1 MKRTLPWLVCLVSAL
16 GCDDGGAT
24 STTQGGQG
32 GAPTGGTGGTAGQG
46 GGGQGGGGATT
57 SSGGG
62 GAGGG
67 QPVSPCRTVS
77 GWQTTPP
84 FADDAH
90 VSHPLPSFARAGRYY
105 VHTMNSAG
113 SGDRILYMAAQNP
126 DGSLGDWQMASPD
139 HGGGPHG
146 FTALVAAGEAYHFRN
161 GHIAHYPFG
170 PDGVM
175 TSDVEL
181 LEANPDTA
189 FGGNRYVWDT
199 AVFASTGLSSETI
212 VHLGGFSFTGYEYRP
227 HIYVSPVP
235 PGPSFTSLGMN
246 HPADRPGK
254 SVFWGQEGGPGF
266 IFSREGNGDRFFRAQ
281 LESDGSL
288 GAFAELSALPAGT
301 GNGRGDIWVS
311 GQTLFVVRGAKVLL
325 ADIDPGSGALSAWKD
340 APPLPQDQIDI
351 TWGEGHLEGA
361 AYGVIGDFVYV
372 TGAKAVMF
380 AELIPAECSS
390 F

>member
-1 MKRTLPWLVCLVSAL
+1 MIRTLAPLVCLVSLL
-16 GCDDGGAT
+16 GCDDGEAT
-24 STTQGGQG
+24 SSSQGGEG
-32 GAPTGGTGGTAGQG
+32 GASTGGTGGAAGEG
-46 GGGQGGGGATT
+46 G
-57 SSGGG
+57 SGGG
-62 GAGGG
+62 GGGTTTATGGG
-67 QPVSPCRTVS
+67 PAVSPCRTVLD
-77 GWQTTPP
+77 WQTTAP

-105 VHTMNSAG
+105 VHTMNSSG
-113 SGDRILYMAAQNP
+113 SGDRILYKADQNP
-126 DGSLGDWQMASPD
+126 DGSLGDWQVASPD

-146 FTALVAAGEAYHFRN
+146 FTAVVASGEAYHFRN

-181 LEANPDTA
+181 LEANPDAA

-199 AVFASTGLSSETI
+199 AVLASTGLSSERI

-235 PGPSFTSLGMN
+235 PGSAFTSLGQS
-246 HPADRPGK
+246 HPAERPGK
-254 SVFWGQEGGPGF
+254 SMFWGQEGGPGF
-266 IFSREGNGDRFFRAQ
+266 LFSREGNGDRFFRAQ
-281 LESDGSL
+281 VESDGSL
-288 GAFAELSALPAGT
+288 GAWAELATLPPGT

-311 GQTLFVVRGAKVLL
+311 GQTLFVVRGSRVLV

-340 APPLPQDQIDI
+340 AASLPEEQVDI

-361 AYGVIGDFVYV
+361 ACGVIGDTVYV
-372 TGAKAVMF
+372 TGPKAVMF
-380 AELIPAECSS
+380 AKLTPAMCSPP
-390 F
+390 